1 MGAGML
7 GGGMPMMGGMGMV
20 GSMLPGIVSGL
31 SSMFSGSGNG
41 YERVSENKSDAQ
53 QIIQN
58 DKPSQVSEMSN
69 NLTIEKTVAELTK
82 SDTKVQ
88 PATETSIQPVE
99 GVKGATF
106 TPTSSSSIAWIE
118 RLGGRTH
125 FPESFNVNGIYT

>member
-1 MGAGML
+1 
-7 GGGMPMMGGMGMV
+7 
-20 GSMLPGIVSGL
+20 
-31 SSMFSGSGNG
+31 
-41 YERVSENKSDAQ
+41 
-53 QIIQN
+53 
-58 DKPSQVSEMSN
+58 MSN

-82 SDTKVQ
+82 QETKVQ
-88 PATETSIQPVE
+88 PATDTSIQSRPGE